1 MGVTA
6 GIAATVVGLLVAG
19 VAIGWLV
26 RGPQNVQAVQEA
38 PESDTDDRAEVP
50 AGTRVVIGVACAG
63 VLLIG
68 LVPGF
73 LLDIA
78 SDAVPVL
85 VGG

>member
-1 MGVTA
+1 MY
-6 GIAATVVGLLVAG
+6 L
-19 VAIGWLV
+19 
-26 RGPQNVQAVQEA
+26 EA
-38 PESDTDDRAEVP
+38 PESDTADRTEVP

-68 LVPGF
+68 LVPGL